1 MLTLHDSTGRAYT
14 EEQIAGISSE
24 LERRVKTHRCRACGS
39 EDLFWYASNKN
50 HSDVTEGRLRT
61 GDISCSFILGCNY
74 CSETLL
80 VLSAD
85 VLATGMT
92 KGLDP
97 LYSIQLEGNLRK
109 AEADKDRVLIWLA
122 ERDVRLAEVQDS
134 LGKALE
140 LLEKASQELQ
150 QTWKI
155 EWPSVPDDSE
165 VHAINAFI
173 ALHSTK
179 GPQVFGM
186 NFEVFNTPEEIT
198 ARIVELAG
206 TAKAIIRGTN
216 GSVHTLKWN

>member
-1 MLTLHDSTGRAYT
+1 MLNLQDSTGRAYT
-14 EEQIAGISSE
+14 EEQIAGISAE

-80 VLSAD
+80 VISAD
-85 VLATGMT
+85 TLASGMT

-97 LYSIQLEGNLRK
+97 LYSIQLEGNLRS
-109 AEADKDRVLIWLA
+109 AVADKDRLMVWLA
-122 ERDVRLAEVQDS
+122 QRDAEILDARSSFERARDLLHDVLNAAGIDYTARIKEFLARTTPREREVY
-134 LGKALE
+134 
-140 LLEKASQELQ
+140 
-150 QTWKI
+150 
-155 EWPSVPDDSE
+155 
-165 VHAINAFI
+165 
-173 ALHSTK
+173 
-179 GPQVFGM
+179 GM
-186 NFEVFNTPEEIT
+186 NFEIFNTPEEIT